1 MASILALGDC
11 AVMAGGAGA
20 GCHVAVIS
28 ISVIPAVVSSVVFF
42 SVFFAIA
49 FVVQALNAGSA
60 TNAAIVSS

>member
-28 ISVIPAVVSSVVFF
+28 ISVITAVVFF

-49 FVVQALNAGSA
+49 FVIQALNAGSA
-60 TNAAIVSS
+60 TNAAIVPG